1 MDNKQDYILMYQDDE
16 VLSFRVT
23 FGKRNDVEV
32 LEKLSHFDKAP
43 YGMNEDLPLEELSK
57 ILFRFVN
64 TRAIAPSRW
73 DYDEILKNTN
83 CDNYLELSFK
93 GHGLSLSNH
102 YWYKKAG
109 ENLKYADINFFTNK
123 WDDSFA
129 RAVLSGNY
137 EALQNASL
145 NVPDVATA
153 GWAIKGWLCEE
164 DGAKLYKLGIAKDH
178 IEEPLSEV
186 LASRLAQRMLG
197 SGATLA
203 YELKEIN
210 GKYASVSKTMIGIDE
225 ELVPLSSVVSVD
237 LYALFRNKDGKRSTV
252 VEFFNRIDECGISGI
267 REFFVKI
274 MCLKSLSFVNDLH
287 FDNIS
292 VIRNIKTGQIRIA
305 PLYDLGGAFGSS
317 ETGRKILSNI
327 NKATYM
333 IVYYIYGFL
342 DPSWDYSWYNP
353 DSLIG
358 FEEDIKEILSKS
370 DFYNPELINNIIDVY
385 QHQKQS
391 LDEMALA
398 SKKK

>member
-1 MDNKQDYILMYQDDE
+1 MYQDEE
-16 VLSFRVT
+16 VLSFRVS
-23 FGKRNDVEV
+23 FAKKNHVEV
-32 LEKLSHFDKAP
+32 LNKLAHFDKAP
-43 YGMNEDLPLEELSK
+43 YGMNEDTPQEALNNIFL
-57 ILFRFVN
+57 RFVN
-64 TRAIAPSRW
+64 TRSIAPSRW
-73 DYDEILKNTN
+73 DYDEILKYTN
-83 CDNYLELSFK
+83 SINYLELSFK

-109 ENLKYADINFFTNK
+109 ENLKYSDINFFANK

-129 RAVLSGNY
+129 RAVLSGHY
-137 EALQNASL
+137 EALQDVDL
-145 NVPDVATA
+145 NVPDVTTP

-164 DGAKLYKLGIAKDH
+164 DGAKLYKIGIAKDH
-178 IEEPLSEV
+178 IEEPISEV

-197 SGATLA
+197 SNSALV
-203 YELKEIN
+203 YELKEIY

-225 ELVPLSSVVSVD
+225 ELVPLSNIVSVD
-237 LYALFRNKDGKRSTV
+237 LYALYRNKDGKRSTL
-252 VEFFNRIDECGISGI
+252 VEFFRRIDECGIPGI
-267 REFFVKI
+267 REFFVKV
-274 MCLKSLSFVNDLH
+274 MCFKSLAFVNDLH

-292 VIRNIKTGQIRIA
+292 VIRNIKTGQMRIA

-317 ETGRKILSNI
+317 ATGKSILSNI

-333 IVYYIYGFL
+333 IVYYIYGYL
-342 DPSWDYSWYNP
+342 DPDWDYSWYDP

-398 SKKK
+398 SKKKD